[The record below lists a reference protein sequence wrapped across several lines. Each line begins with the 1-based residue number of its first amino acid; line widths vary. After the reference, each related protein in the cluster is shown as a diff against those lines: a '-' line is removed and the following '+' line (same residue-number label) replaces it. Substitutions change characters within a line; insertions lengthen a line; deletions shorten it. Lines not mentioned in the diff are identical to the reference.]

1 MNSTARE
8 IAQKLDGSVEG
19 DGEVLVTTLAKIED
33 APKGSLSFLAHE
45 KYTPFLSNTDASV
58 VLIKKGFDLTTPTK
72 ATLIRV
78 ANPYTAFTSLLVE
91 VAKKKEKSF
100 KGIHKTALVDP
111 SATISDDVYIG
122 PFVSIGANTVVH
134 HGVQLHSYCSIGSD
148 VEIGANSTI
157 YERVSVLDECKIG
170 ARCIIH
176 PGTVIGCDGFG
187 FASQKEG
194 TQMKIPQLGNVIVK
208 DDVEIGANTTI
219 DRATLGAT
227 LIHEGV
233 KLDNLVQI
241 AHNVEIGPHT
251 VVAAQ
256 TGIAGSTKI
265 GARCVIGGQV
275 GIIGHLVLGDD
286 IQIQGQTGVISNIPN
301 GKIIQGTPATD
312 FKSFYR
318 SYAIFKRL
326 PDLESRLSKI
336 EKK

>member
-8 IAQKLDGSVEG
+8 IAQKFDGSVEG
-19 DGEVLVTTLAKIED
+19 DGDVLVTTLAKIED

-45 KYTPFLSNTDASV
+45 KYTPFLSDTDASV
-58 VLIKKGFDLTTPTK
+58 VLIKKDFDLTTPTK

-78 ANPYTAFTSLLVE
+78 ANPYTAFASLLVE
-91 VAKKKEKSF
+91 AAKTKEKSF
-100 KGIHKTALVDP
+100 RGVHNTALVDP
-111 SATISDDVYIG
+111 TATISDNVYIG

-134 HGVQLHSYCSIGSD
+134 SGVQLHSYCSIGSD
-148 VEIGANSTI
+148 VEIGANSTFF
-157 YERVSVLDECKIG
+157 ERVSVLDECKIG

-176 PGTVIGCDGFG
+176 PGSVIGCDGFG

-241 AHNVEIGPHT
+241 AHNVEIGPYT
-251 VVAAQ
+251 VIAAQ
-256 TGIAGSTKI
+256 TGVAGSTKI

-312 FKSFYR
+312 FKSFY
-318 SYAIFKRL
+318 
-326 PDLESRLSKI
+326 KI
-336 EKK
+336 LCSL

>member
-1 MNSTARE
+1 MNSTASE

-19 DGEVLVTTLAKIED
+19 DGKVLVTALAKIED
-33 APKGSLSFLAHE
+33 APKGSLSFLAHK
-45 KYTPFLSNTDASV
+45 KYTPFLSNTKASA
-58 VLIKKGFDLTTPTK
+58 VLIDKDFILPAPTK

-91 VAKKKEKSF
+91 FAEKKKKTL
-100 KGIHKTALVDP
+100 KGVHKTALVDP
-111 SATISDDVYIG
+111 SASIGKEVYIG
-122 PFVSIGANTVVH
+122 PFVRVGANTVIH
-134 HGVQLHSYCSIGSD
+134 SGVELHAYCSIGSG
-148 VEIGANSTI
+148 VTIGKNSSLH
-157 YERVSVLDECKIG
+157 ERVSLLDECEVG

-176 PGTVIGCDGFG
+176 PGAVIGSDGFG
-187 FASQKEG
+187 FATQKEG
-194 TQMKIPQLGNVIVK
+194 KQMKIPQLGKVILK
-208 DDVEIGANTTI
+208 DDVEIGTNTTI

-251 VVAAQ
+251 VIAAQ
-256 TGIAGSTKI
+256 TGVAGSTKI

-286 IQIQGQTGVISNIPN
+286 IQIQGQTGVISNVPN

-312 FKSFYR
+312 FKSFYK
-318 SYAIFKRL
+318 SYALFKRL
-326 PDLESRLSKI
+326 PDIESRLGTL